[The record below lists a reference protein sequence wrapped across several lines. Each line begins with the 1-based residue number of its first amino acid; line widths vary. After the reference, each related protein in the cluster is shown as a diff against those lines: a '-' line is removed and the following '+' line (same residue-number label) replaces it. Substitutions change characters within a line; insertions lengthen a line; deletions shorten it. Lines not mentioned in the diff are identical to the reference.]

1 MDLRQL
7 QNDASQFRR
16 HLLIDADGGLR
27 RLGDC
32 LDNWQRD
39 DFSALDH
46 AWRCVAG
53 QADDT
58 AIRRAWLERP
68 RGHSKTADIAVMA
81 TWALFASRRALKGV
95 AAAGDR
101 DQAALLRDA
110 IETLRRANPWLREIL
125 DVQTSRVLNKHTGSE
140 LQILTS
146 DAPTSYGLTPDFV
159 VCDELTHWQ
168 KRDLWDSLLSSS
180 AKRAAC
186 LLLVITNAGF
196 QDSWQWETRELIRQD
211 PASWYFSRLDGPQA
225 SWITADRLAEQSRL
239 LPSIAYRR
247 LWHNDWTSGSGD
259 ALAPSDITSAITL
272 DGPTTEE
279 EDGWAYVAGLDLG
292 LSRDAS
298 ALVVV
303 AKHVGHVEVVEA
315 KPRPLSRHQEI
326 IRDLDLFADEDE
338 YEGDYPEF
346 IRHEGTGRLRLV
358 DVQVWTPK
366 QGRKLDIA
374 PIERTILQAADRFEG
389 LTVGADP
396 WQAAYLIQ
404 RLNRANVFTRGVEF
418 TGSNLRSMCSATL
431 EAFAENMIDLYGHPQ
446 LISDLKSL
454 RVEERN
460 YGVRLVSPR
469 GPSGHGD
476 AATGLAIA
484 LHVATGI
491 ENTRPAT
498 INRPLLVA

>member
-7 QNDASQFRR
+7 QSDPSVFRSA
-16 HLLIDADGGLR
+16 LLIDADGGPR

-32 LDNWQRD
+32 LDNWQD
-39 DFSALDH
+39 ADFRALDP

-95 AAAGDR
+95 GCAGDR

-125 DVQTSRVLNKHTGSE
+125 DVQASKVVNQHTGSE

-168 KRDLWDSLLSSS
+168 KRDLWDSLLSSA

-196 QDSWQWETRELIRQD
+196 QDSWQWQTRELIRQD
-211 PASWYFSRLDGPQA
+211 PAWHFSRLDGPQA
-225 SWITADRLAEQSRL
+225 SWITADRLGEQARL

-259 ALAPSDITSAITL
+259 ALAPADIQQAITL
-272 DGPTTEE
+272 GGPATEE
-279 EDGWAYVAGLDLG
+279 EEGWAYVAGLDLG

-303 AKHVGHVEVVEA
+303 GKDVGRVEVVEA
-315 KPRPLSRHQEI
+315 ERRKLSYHHEI
-326 IRDLDLFADEDE
+326 MRDVGLWDDEDE

-346 IRHEGTGRLRLV
+346 IRHEGSGRLRLV
-358 DVQVWTPK
+358 DVQVWTPTP
-366 QGRKLDIA
+366 GRKLDIA
-374 PIERTILQAADRFEG
+374 PIERTILDAAERFEG
-389 LTVGADP
+389 LTIGVDL
-396 WQAAYLIQ
+396 WQAQYLVE
-404 RLNRANVFTRGVEF
+404 RLNKQNVFTRAVEF
-418 TGSNLRSMCSATL
+418 TGSNLRSMCSAVL
-431 EAFAENMIDLYGHPQ
+431 EAFNENMIDLFHHNQ
-446 LISDLKSL
+446 LLADLKSL
-454 RVEERN
+454 RVEERG
-460 YGVRLVSPR
+460 YGTRLVSPR

-484 LHVATGI
+484 LHVASGI

-498 INRPLLVA
+498 VNRPLLVA